1 MSTVESR
8 PFGIRELA
16 SRVGVNEN
24 TIRCYEE
31 LGLLAPGS
39 ETSASAAAGY
49 DEDDVRELL
58 AALRVRELIGLPAE
72 TARGMVEAEQA
83 LEGVC
88 ERLEQSEDAERRAEL
103 VGDALGHVEQQLS
116 LTRARRRQLDAFEA
130 KLWAKRNGLKR
141 FLHRADHADGQAS
154 ASRA

>member
-16 SRVGVNEN
+16 
-24 TIRCYEE
+24 
-31 LGLLAPGS
+31 
-39 ETSASAAAGY
+39 
-49 DEDDVRELL
+49 